1 MASSDPNVIKQ
12 IEEQEAQWRHVDAL
26 LRRLLSRLTYA
37 AEGRTAQLDATLD
50 DLRAAAR
57 QPMDEA
63 RITPLMNA
71 LTDAVTALDE
81 APAPAS
87 QASGRQPATTTAAAS
102 PIAPPTAPAPMP
114 ALDRLLLAVLDHLQL
129 GEEANRS
136 LARLRRHIDGCTDEK
151 ALLQH
156 GETLAELVGQRLQQ
170 LEDDKRAAGQLLAQV
185 SGQLANL
192 TEFLDQD
199 DVAHKDVAAV
209 RRQLDERMLG
219 EVQALGDRAR
229 SAPDLATLQTA
240 VQTRLEAVT
249 SHLAA
254 LREREQLRERAWQER
269 TDHMRERIQQLE
281 NNTKRMEA
289 SLELKRQLADTDA
302 LTGLANRRALE
313 DRMVTLCSGNGGGDA
328 SLLILDIDHF
338 KSINDQLGH
347 AAGDRALRIVA
358 EQLQAGL
365 RPGDFL
371 ARYGGEEFVALLNA
385 GPDEAMQVA
394 QRLRQRIEKVRF
406 HSNQAPVPVTI
417 SVGVTSLRADDS
429 PESVFER
436 ADQAL
441 YDAKESGRNRCAA
454 R

>member
-1 MASSDPNVIKQ
+1 MDSSQSDVIKQ
-12 IEEQEAQWRHVDAL
+12 IEAQEAQWRHVDAL

-37 AEGRTAQLDATLD
+37 AEGRTARLDAALGE
-50 DLRAAAR
+50 LRAAAR

-63 RITPLMNA
+63 RIAPLMDA
-71 LTDAVTALDE
+71 LADAVTALDD
-81 APAPAS
+81 APAPTGGPA
-87 QASGRQPATTTAAAS
+87 GRHPA
-102 PIAPPTAPAPMP
+102 APAATPTTPSVVPTPTP
-114 ALDRLLLAVLDHLQL
+114 ALDRLLLAVLDRLQL
-129 GEEANRS
+129 GENASRD
-136 LARLRRHIDGCTDEK
+136 LARLRRRIDGCTDEK
-151 ALLQH
+151 TLYQH
-156 GETLAELVGQRLQQ
+156 GEALAELVGQRLQQ
-170 LEDDKRAAGQLLAQV
+170 LEEDKRTASQLLAQV

-192 TEFLDQD
+192 TQFLDQD

-229 SAPDLATLQTA
+229 SAPDLATLQAA

-249 SHLAA
+249 THLAA
-254 LREREQLRERAWQER
+254 LRAREQARERAWQER
-269 TDHMRERIQQLE
+269 TEHMRERIQQLE
-281 NNTKRMEA
+281 NNTRRMEA

-313 DRMVTLCSGNGGGDA
+313 DRMVTLCNANSGDA

-338 KSINDQLGH
+338 KVINDQLGH

-371 ARYGGEEFVALLNA
+371 ARYGGEEFVAVLEA

-406 HSNQAPVPVTI
+406 HSNNAPVPVTL
-417 SVGVTSLRADDS
+417 SCGVTTVRADDT
-429 PESVFER
+429 PETVFER
-436 ADQAL
+436 ADNAL
-441 YDAKESGRNRCAA
+441 YDAKEAGRNRCAA

>member
-1 MASSDPNVIKQ
+1 MDSSQSDVIKQ

-37 AEGRTAQLDATLD
+37 AEGRTAQLDTALG
-50 DLRAAAR
+50 DLRTAAR

-63 RITPLMNA
+63 RITPLMDA
-71 LTDAVTALDE
+71 LADAVTALDDAS
-81 APAPAS
+81 APAGKPAV
-87 QASGRQPATTTAAAS
+87 GRLADAAPTTMPAAPAAAS
-102 PIAPPTAPAPMP
+102 SPMP

-129 GEEANRS
+129 GEDASRD
-136 LARLRRHIDGCTDEK
+136 LARLRRRIDGCTDEK
-151 ALLQH
+151 ALHQH
-156 GETLAELVGQRLQQ
+156 GEALAALVGQRLQQ
-170 LEDDKRAAGQLLAQV
+170 LEEDKRTASQLLTQV

-199 DVAHKDVAAV
+199 DVAHKDVAEV
-209 RRQLDERMLG
+209 RRQLDERMLD

-229 SAPDLATLQTA
+229 SAPDLASLQTA

-249 SHLAA
+249 THLAA
-254 LREREQLRERAWQER
+254 LRAREQARERAWQER
-269 TDHMRERIQQLE
+269 TEHMRERIQQLE
-281 NNTKRMEA
+281 NNTRRMEA

-313 DRMVTLCSGNGGGDA
+313 DRMVALCNANSGDA

-338 KSINDQLGH
+338 KVINDQLGH
-347 AAGDRALRIVA
+347 AAGDRALRHVA

-371 ARYGGEEFVALLNA
+371 ARYGGEEFVAVLGA

-394 QRLRQRIEKVRF
+394 QRLRLRIEKVRF
-406 HSNQAPVPVTI
+406 HSNNAPVPVTL
-417 SVGVTSLRADDS
+417 SCGVTTVRADDT

-436 ADQAL
+436 ADNAL
-441 YDAKESGRNRCAA
+441 YDAKAAGRNRCAA